1 MGTVA
6 EEIFSRKL
14 SRNVSAGEIV
24 LVDIDVTMSHD
35 NTTPLAIKAL
45 RNTGKPLYDKNRV
58 VVIFDHVQ
66 PPASV
71 ESATL
76 QKEVLGFVKKE
87 GIKNFFREGICH
99 QVLVEKGFVL
109 DRKSVV

>member
-6 EEIFSRKL
+6 EEIFSKKL

-45 RNTGKPLYDKNRV
+45 RNTGKPLYDKNRI

-76 QKEVLGFVKKE
+76 QKENIGA
-87 GIKNFFREGICH
+87 R
-99 QVLVEKGFVL
+99 
-109 DRKSVV
+109 